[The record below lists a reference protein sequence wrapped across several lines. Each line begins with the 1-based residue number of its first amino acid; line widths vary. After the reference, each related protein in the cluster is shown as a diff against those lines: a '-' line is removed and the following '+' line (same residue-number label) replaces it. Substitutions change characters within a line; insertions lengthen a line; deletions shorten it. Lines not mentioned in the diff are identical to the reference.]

1 MQRVYFDNSATTPID
16 DRVLERMLPY
26 LKENFGN
33 ASSIHRYGQKARV
46 ALTEAREKI
55 ASVLNATPAEIIFTS
70 GGTESDNL
78 ALKGLAYPE
87 TKRRHIITS
96 AVEHHAVLNTC
107 KYLEKKGFRVTYL
120 PVDQTGMVDPEVVQ
134 RNISDDTFLISIMHA
149 NNEVGTINPIAE
161 IGELARA
168 HKILFH
174 CDAVQTFGKIPVD
187 VKFLK
192 VDLLSISGHKIY
204 GPKGSGALYVR
215 KGILLE
221 KLNHGGHH
229 EYNRRAGT
237 ENIPA
242 IVGFGEAAMICQ
254 QEMKADYEKVKSL
267 RDELFQRIQ
276 SVIPDVFLNGHPEKR
291 LPGHLNLAFKGIEG
305 EALLLSLDFKGVAAS
320 SGSACTSGATEP
332 SHVLLAMGTA
342 PFLAQSSIRFTLGR
356 QNTTEDINY
365 ALEVIPEV
373 VARLRK
379 ISPFN

>member
-1 MQRVYFDNSATTPID
+1 MQRVYFDNSATTLMD
-16 DRVLERMLPY
+16 SRVLEKMLPY
-26 LKENFGN
+26 LKDNFGN
-33 ASSIHRYGQKARV
+33 ASSIHSYGQKARV
-46 ALTEAREKI
+46 ALSEAREKI
-55 ASVLNATPAEIIFTS
+55 ATVLNASPAEIIFTS

-78 ALKGLAYPE
+78 AIKGLAYLE

-96 AVEHHAVLNTC
+96 AIEHHAVLNTI

-120 PVDQTGMVDPEVVQ
+120 PVDQTGMVDPEAV
-134 RNISDDTFLISIMHA
+134 RRHISDDTFLISMMHA
-149 NNEVGTINPIAE
+149 NNEVGTINPIDK
-161 IGELARA
+161 IGELARE
-168 HKILFH
+168 HKVFFH
-174 CDAVQTFGKIPVD
+174 CDAVQSFGKIPVD
-187 VKFLK
+187 VKSLK

-221 KLNHGGHH
+221 MLNHGGHH

-242 IVGFGEAAMICQ
+242 IVGFGEAATICQ

-356 QNTTEDINY
+356 QNTTEDIDY
-365 ALEVIPEV
+365 TLEVLPEV
-373 VARLRK
+373 VSRLRK

>member
-1 MQRVYFDNSATTPID
+1 LQRVYFDNSATTPID